1 MEITDSLIKG
11 VAEIVINVR
20 DISYMTKFYSEVLR
34 FNFHSQYP
42 DNDPTIVFLIIT
54 NIDSPLG
61 HGGHPQLFALVDP
74 KRHIHTR
81 DSYLGLDNRRSS
93 LNHFAFEID
102 EADFEKEKQLLETM
116 GLDIRVTEFPHMR
129 AKGLFF
135 DDPEDNK
142 IELICHISDS

>member
-1 MEITDSLIKG
+1 MKMADSPIKG

-20 DISYMTKFYSEVLR
+20 DISGMIKFYSEVLG

-42 DNDPTIVFLIIT
+42 DNDPTIVFLIIA
-54 NIDSPLG
+54 NLDSPLG

-81 DSYLGLDNRRSS
+81 DTYMGLDNQRSS
-93 LNHFAFEID
+93 LNHLAFEID
-102 EADFEKEKQLLETM
+102 AADFEAEKQLLEARGLTVRTM
-116 GLDIRVTEFPHMR
+116 EFPHMR

-135 DDPEDNK
+135 NDPEGNK
-142 IELICHISDS
+142 IELICNIGDS